1 MRRYY
6 NIRVRSDA
14 PGEFQTGEMCE
25 LNIEGVIFVQFIGM
39 KRLDYQLSLILTPRV
54 AGNLRDSLTNKLLRR
69 SVRRSA
75 DNTVRSGAHIVVAHV
90 LVRAVD
96 RVHSRSTD
104 TFRSL
109 NFGY

>member
-75 DNTVRSGAHIVVAHV
+75 DNTGECPILCVRGFGLQVVRESVGVSH
-90 LVRAVD
+90 
-96 RVHSRSTD
+96 
-104 TFRSL
+104 
-109 NFGY
+109 G